1 MPTSWSLGWGATIKQ
16 EQDSRSI
23 SDYSLDT
30 NRAMN
35 KKDQQMVKAS
45 GDFKSGG
52 QELRNRR
59 QEANNCVLTAGDAAA
74 GHEAHDV
81 RRPHQPPSAATSSH
95 DARFIKG
102 VPIITHDAT
111 CACISG
117 GFP

>member
-35 KKDQQMVKAS
+35 KKDQHMVKAS

-52 QELRNRR
+52 
-59 QEANNCVLTAGDAAA
+59 
-74 GHEAHDV
+74 
-81 RRPHQPPSAATSSH
+81 
-95 DARFIKG
+95 
-102 VPIITHDAT
+102 
-111 CACISG
+111 
-117 GFP
+117 